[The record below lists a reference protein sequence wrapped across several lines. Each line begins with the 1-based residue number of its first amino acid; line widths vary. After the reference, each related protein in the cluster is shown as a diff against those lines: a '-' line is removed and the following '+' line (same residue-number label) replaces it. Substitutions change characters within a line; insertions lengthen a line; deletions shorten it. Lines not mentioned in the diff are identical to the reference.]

1 MATDPVCG
9 MEVEIDSARETYRY
23 QGVTYYFCSPG
34 CREAFE
40 VSPRGMPRGEITQV
54 SRKQRCAPVVNAEP
68 VPNRS
73 WDAIMVGASF
83 GMELAAAIELAGAE
97 KRYDLRSRF
106 ARVHL
111 STRAERAVYLVLVC
125 DRTRAWSAEEIA
137 RLKDVEQAAVERAL
151 AGFASAGIVE
161 IADGTPARHRW
172 RAEMDYLFGER
183 EGEAERVDPVCSMRV
198 AADSAYFVKD
208 YEGANVWFCSSL
220 CRAAFVAF
228 PSVFASRLRAARDN
242 AEPGSRDEPLA
253 PARGESG
260 H

>member
-1 MATDPVCG
+1 MAAASSMPKLAPTMIASQLRLG
-9 MEVEIDSARETYRY
+9 TGSAFTTGAHLCFRLTC
-23 QGVTYYFCSPG
+23 VI
-34 CREAFE
+34 
-40 VSPRGMPRGEITQV
+40 SPRGIPRGEITQV

-137 RLKDVEQAAVERAL
+137 RLKDVEQ
-151 AGFASAGIVE
+151 
-161 IADGTPARHRW
+161 
-172 RAEMDYLFGER
+172 
-183 EGEAERVDPVCSMRV
+183 
-198 AADSAYFVKD
+198 
-208 YEGANVWFCSSL
+208 
-220 CRAAFVAF
+220 
-228 PSVFASRLRAARDN
+228 
-242 AEPGSRDEPLA
+242 
-253 PARGESG
+253 
-260 H
+260 